1 MACERTSETIKIESL
16 KVLNKKRWKSCSVAK
31 ICYFSANRSGKFE
44 SFGSGT
50 SGNDVD
56 IQSAMSGRQIK
67 D

>member
-16 KVLNKKRWKSCSVAK
+16 KVLTRNAGKVAQWPR
-31 ICYFSANRSGKFE
+31 YVPFQPTASGKFE

-56 IQSAMSGRQIK
+56 NQSAMSGRQIK

>member
-1 MACERTSETIKIESL
+1 MACERTSETINNTTKNAG
-16 KVLNKKRWKSCSVAK
+16 KVAQWPRYVPFQPTA
-31 ICYFSANRSGKFE
+31 SGKFE

-56 IQSAMSGRQIK
+56 NQSAMSGRQIK

>member
-1 MACERTSETIKIESL
+1 MACEGTSETIKIESL

-31 ICYFSANRSGKFE
+31 ICSFEPTASGKFE

-50 SGNDVD
+50 SSNDVD
-56 IQSAMSGRQIK
+56 NQSAMSGRQIK